1 MSAVINRAKQHYSK
15 ALVFESLFI
24 LGFCLVVLIY
34 NVTMAFSLLAGMS
47 AAYLPHCLFVYLF
60 FFHDLAKKK
69 SKTTVLYRGEGLK
82 WITTIMFITICF
94 KFISNLNLTAFFSG
108 YILILILNNLIPFVI
123 VKEKNRKI

>member
-1 MSAVINRAKQHYSK
+1 MKFNIFLINVIKCLFLAHFE
-15 ALVFESLFI
+15 VFI
-24 LGFCLVVLIY
+24 YCLVVLIY
-34 NVTMAFSLLAGMS
+34 NVTMAFSFLAGMS

-82 WITTIMFITICF
+82 WITTIMFITVCF
-94 KFISNLNLTAFFSG
+94 KFISNLNLTVFFSG

-123 VKEKNRKI
+123 VKEKTRKI

>member
-47 AAYLPHCLFVYLF
+47 AAYLPHCLFVYWF
-60 FFHDLAKKK
+60 FFHNLAKKH
-69 SKTTVLYRGEGLK
+69 SKTTVLYRGAGLK
-82 WITTIMFITICF
+82 WILTIVFITVCF
-94 KFISNLNLTAFFSG
+94 KLISNLNLTAFFSG

>member
-1 MSAVINRAKQHYSK
+1 MSAVINRAKQNYRK
-15 ALVFESLFI
+15 VLVFELLFV

-34 NVTMAFSLLAGMS
+34 NVTMAFSFLAGMS
-47 AAYLPHCLFVYLF
+47 AAYLPHFLFVYLF